1 MPFHWQSNVNV
12 HNVGVEDMVLLRSLN
27 DEAIVENLRKR
38 LAAKAIYTYI
48 GPVLISVNPFKE
60 MPYFTEKE
68 MEQYQG
74 AAQYENPPH
83 VYALADN
90 MYRNMMIDA
99 ESQCVIISGE
109 SGAGKTV
116 SAKHIMS
123 YVARISGGGQRV
135 QHIKDVIIKSNPL
148 LEAFGNA
155 ATLRNWNSSRFGK
168 YVEISF
174 GLGGEPIGG
183 QILNFLLEKSRVCSL
198 AKGERNFHIFYQ
210 LLSGADAETRKALG
224 LSNVDYFSYL
234 AKSGCSKAEGTN
246 DAEEFSATLDAMH
259 VVGIDDRSQLEILQL
274 VSAILHVG
282 NITFDESDNYAA
294 VRSDDYLQF
303 PAYLLGLSPDAIKEK
318 LTKRRLESKW
328 GSQTEQIDVTLNVEQ
343 AVYTRDAWVKAMY
356 SRLFDYLVT
365 SVNRALNVHQSKKRN
380 LSLGILDIYG
390 FEIFNNNGFEQFCI
404 NFVNEKLQ
412 QIFIELTLK
421 AEQEE
426 YVSEGIEWTPVDYF
440 NNKIVCDLIEA
451 KRPPGIMCLLDDV
464 CAQIH
469 GQSEGVDAKFLVKMN
484 QQVGQHAHYKPGAE
498 SFLVT
503 HYAGEVLYNVDGFCD
518 KNRDVLYPDLVTLM
532 QSSESK
538 FMRDLFPENVGF
550 GAKQKPTSA
559 STKIRTQAN
568 QLVDSL
574 MRCSPSYVRCI
585 KPNENKRALEFDDQ
599 RVKHQVRYLGLKEN
613 VRVRRAGFAY
623 RRQFDKFLWR
633 YAILTQETWP
643 RFNGNVRQGCEV
655 ICRSMG
661 ISDDQFQ
668 LGRTKI
674 FIKNPESLFMLEES
688 RERRYDQFAR
698 VLQKAFRQFTAA
710 KRHAREK
717 EEACQLVYGKKQR
730 RRYSINRNFVG
741 DYIGLENRPALQA
754 IVGRRERVD
763 FAHTMSKLDRR
774 CKTSKM
780 DLLVTAKYL
789 FLVARVLEKKGVNK
803 GKLIEVVKRQL
814 SYEQI
819 QSIGLSTLQDDYL
832 FIQVKD
838 EYTTVL
844 ESPLKTEMLTVMN
857 KRYIEKFNRPLPL
870 DFSNTHTV
878 KLKKLKYNIIGGPG
892 VREFRFTEE
901 AGGGRIRLVPEG
913 KAITVY
919 VPTGLP
925 ANTKPNARPVS
936 VQKSS
941 WASRQSAARRLQE
954 NRPPAPVSPVL
965 SKPPTHFAPPV
976 EVPAHSPYAT
986 NQPSHQP
993 TSHGPAAALANALNQ
1008 GRNNHIHPLGE
1019 QNGMMKAQPG
1029 ARPAPLKPKPM
1040 VKPRGPT
1047 VRAMFAYDAQD
1058 TDELS
1063 FQEGQ
1068 IIELVKKDESGWWQ
1082 GRIGPKSGLFP
1093 ANYVE
1098 ET

>member
-1 MPFHWQSNVNV
+1 MRLFSSKLSRNDENSSEAFDSVLIEEGEKKSGNKPFHWQSNVNTQ
-12 HNVGVEDMVLLRSLN
+12 NVGVEDMVLLRSLN
-27 DEAIVENLRKR
+27 DEAIVDNLKKR
-38 LAAKAIYTYI
+38 LAAKAIFTYI

-68 MEQYQG
+68 MEQYTG

-83 VYALADN
+83 IYALADN

-116 SAKHIMS
+116 AAKYIMN

-135 QHIKDVIIKSNPL
+135 QHIKEVIIKSNPL

-168 YVEISF
+168 YVEIQF

-183 QILNFLLEKSRVCSL
+183 QISNFLLEKSRVCCL
-198 AKGERNFHIFYQ
+198 GKGERNFHIFYQ
-210 LLSGADAETRKALG
+210 LLAGADQETRKSLG
-224 LSNVDYFSYL
+224 ISSVDYYSYL
-234 AKSGCSKAEGTN
+234 AQSGCYKAEGTD
-246 DAEEFSATLDAMH
+246 DAEEFAATLEAMQ
-259 VVGIDDRSQLEILQL
+259 VVGIDERSQLEILQL
-274 VSAILHVG
+274 VSAILHIG
-282 NITFDESDNYAA
+282 NITFEEHNNYAA
-294 VRSDDYLQF
+294 VSSDDYLQF
-303 PAYLLGLSPDAIKEK
+303 PAYLLGLSAEAIKEK
-318 LTKRRLESKW
+318 ITKRRLESKW
-328 GSQTEQIDVTLNVEQ
+328 GAQTEQIDVNLNVEQ
-343 AVYTRDAWVKAMY
+343 AVYTRDAHF
-356 SRLFDYLVT
+356 REP
-365 SVNRALNVHQSKKRN
+365 RAEH
-380 LSLGILDIYG
+380 IYG
-390 FEIFNNNGFEQFCI
+390 FEIFDNNGFEQFCI

-469 GQSEGVDAKFLVKMN
+469 GQSEGVDSKFLVKMN
-484 QQVGQHAHYKPGAE
+484 QQVGAHPHYKPGAE
-498 SFLVT
+498 QAFGHGSAFSDFLV
-503 HYAGEVLYNVDGFCD
+503 AGEVLYDIDGFCD
-518 KNRDVLYPDLVTLM
+518 KNRDVLYPDLVQLM
-532 QSSESK
+532 QSSESD
-538 FMRDLFPENVGF
+538 FMRNLFPEN
-550 GAKQKPTSA
+550 
-559 STKIRTQAN
+559 TQAN

-574 MRCSPSYVRCI
+574 MRCTPHYVRCI
-585 KPNENKRALEFDDQ
+585 KPNENKRALEFDEQ

-623 RRQFDKFLWR
+623 RRLFDKFLWR

-643 RFNGNVRQGCEV
+643 RYNGNVRQGCEV
-655 ICRSMG
+655 ICRAMG
-661 ISDDQFQ
+661 IAEDQFQ

-717 EEACQLVYGKKQR
+717 EEASQLVYGKKQR
-730 RRYSINRNFVG
+730 RRHSINRNFVG

-754 IVGRRERVD
+754 IVGRRERID
-763 FAHTMSKLDRR
+763 FAHTMNKLDRKCR
-774 CKTSKM
+774 TSKV
-780 DLLVTAKYL
+780 DVLVTAKYL
-789 FLVARVLEKKGVNK
+789 YLIARVVEKKGVNK
-803 GKLIEVVKRQL
+803 GKLVEVVKRQIP
-814 SYEQI
+814 YEQLEVV
-819 QSIGLSTLQDDYL
+819 GLSTLQDDYL
-832 FIQVKD
+832 FLQVRD

-844 ESPLKTEMLTVMN
+844 ESPLKTEMLTAMN
-857 KRYIEKFNRPLPL
+857 KRYMERCQRQLPL
-870 DFSNTHTV
+870 QFANTHVV
-878 KLKKLKYNIIGGPG
+878 KLKKLKFNLLGSPG

-901 AGGGRIRLVPEG
+901 AGGVRIRLTPEG
-913 KAITVY
+913 KVVHVH
-919 VPTGLP
+919 VPPGLP
-925 ANTKPNARPVS
+925 ASTKPANRPVS
-936 VQKSS
+936 LKKTS

-954 NRPPAPVSPVL
+954 NQPPTPVSPVFN
-965 SKPPTHFAPPV
+965 KPPTPFGVQQAPPQPQHYV
-976 EVPAHSPYAT
+976 NNQVPVH
-986 NQPSHQP
+986 NHQQPP
-993 TSHGPAAALANALNQ
+993 TSGPAAALANALNQ
-1008 GRNNHIHPLGE
+1008 GRNNHVHPLGE
-1019 QNGMMKAQPG
+1019 QNGVLKPAAGGP
-1029 ARPAPLKPKPM
+1029 RPSPKPKPM

-1047 VRAMFAYDAQD
+1047 VRAAYAYDAQD

-1068 IIELVKKDESGWWQ
+1068 IIELIKKDDSGWWQ
-1082 GRIGPKSGLFP
+1082 GRIGPKTGLFP

-1098 ET
+1098 EH

>member
-1 MPFHWQSNVNV
+1 MPFHWQSNVNTQ
-12 HNVGVEDMVLLRSLN
+12 NVGVEDMVLLRSLN
-27 DEAIVENLRKR
+27 DEAIVDNLKKR
-38 LAAKAIYTYI
+38 LAAKAIFTYI

-68 MEQYQG
+68 MEQYTG

-83 VYALADN
+83 IYALADN

-116 SAKHIMS
+116 AAKYIMN

-135 QHIKDVIIKSNPL
+135 QHVKEVIIKSNPL

-168 YVEISF
+168 YVEIQF

-183 QILNFLLEKSRVCSL
+183 QISNFLLEKSRVCCL
-198 AKGERNFHIFYQ
+198 GKGERNFHIFYQ
-210 LLSGADAETRKALG
+210 LLAGADQETRKSLG
-224 LSNVDYFSYL
+224 ISSVDYYSYL
-234 AKSGCSKAEGTN
+234 AQSGCYKAEGTD
-246 DAEEFSATLDAMH
+246 DAEEFAATFEAMQ
-259 VVGIDDRSQLEILQL
+259 VVGIDERSQLEILQL
-274 VSAILHVG
+274 VSAILHIG
-282 NITFDESDNYAA
+282 NITFEEHNNYAA
-294 VRSDDYLQF
+294 VSSDDYLQF
-303 PAYLLGLSPDAIKEK
+303 PAYLLGLSAEAIKEK
-318 LTKRRLESKW
+318 ITKRRLESKW
-328 GSQTEQIDVTLNVEQ
+328 GAQTEQIDVNLNVEQ

-356 SRLFDYLVT
+356 SRLFDFLG
-365 SVNRALNVHQSKKRN
+365 AFHGPPVH
-380 LSLGILDIYG
+380 LFHIYG
-390 FEIFNNNGFEQFCI
+390 FEIFDNNGFEQFCI

-426 YVSEGIEWTPVDYF
+426 YVSE
-440 NNKIVCDLIEA
+440 IVCDLIEA

-469 GQSEGVDAKFLVKMN
+469 GQSEGVDSKFLVKMN
-484 QQVGQHAHYKPGAE
+484 QQVGAHPHYKPGAE
-498 SFLVT
+498 SFMIT
-503 HYAGEVLYNVDGFCD
+503 HYAGTCLGRGGPFLIYFVAGEVLYDIDGFCD
-518 KNRDVLYPDLVTLM
+518 KNRDVLYPDLVQLM
-532 QSSESK
+532 QSSESE
-538 FMRDLFPENVGF
+538 FMRNLFPEN
-550 GAKQKPTSA
+550 
-559 STKIRTQAN
+559 TQAN

-574 MRCSPSYVRCI
+574 MRCTPHYVRCI
-585 KPNENKRALEFDDQ
+585 KPNENKRALEFDEQ

-623 RRQFDKFLWR
+623 RRLFDKFLWR

-643 RFNGNVRQGCEV
+643 RYNGNVRQGCEV
-655 ICRSMG
+655 ICRAMG
-661 ISDDQFQ
+661 IAEDQFQ

-717 EEACQLVYGKKQR
+717 EEASQLVFGKKQR
-730 RRYSINRNFVG
+730 RRHSINRNFVG

-754 IVGRRERVD
+754 IVGRRERID
-763 FAHTMSKLDRR
+763 FAHTMNKLDRKCR
-774 CKTSKM
+774 TSKV
-780 DLLVTAKYL
+780 DVLVTAKYL
-789 FLVARVLEKKGVNK
+789 YLIARVVEKKGVNK
-803 GKLIEVVKRQL
+803 GKLVEVVKRQIP
-814 SYEQI
+814 YEQLEV
-819 QSIGLSTLQDDYL
+819 IGLSTLQDDYL
-832 FIQVKD
+832 FLQVRD

-844 ESPLKTEMLTVMN
+844 ESPLKTEMLTAMN
-857 KRYIEKFNRPLPL
+857 NRYMERCQRQLPL
-870 DFSNTHTV
+870 QFANTHVV
-878 KLKKLKYNIIGGPG
+878 KLKKLKFNLLGSPG

-901 AGGGRIRLVPEG
+901 AGGVRIRLTPEG
-913 KAITVY
+913 KVVHVH
-919 VPTGLP
+919 VPPGLP
-925 ANTKPNARPVS
+925 ASTKPANRPVS
-936 VQKSS
+936 LKKTS

-954 NRPPAPVSPVL
+954 NQPPTPVSPVFNKPATPFGVQQASL
-965 SKPPTHFAPPV
+965 QPQQYVNNQQVPVHNHQQPPT
-976 EVPAHSPYAT
+976 S
-986 NQPSHQP
+986 
-993 TSHGPAAALANALNQ
+993 GPAAALANALNQ
-1008 GRNNHIHPLGE
+1008 GRNNHVHPLGE
-1019 QNGMMKAQPG
+1019 QNGLLKPTAGGP
-1029 ARPAPLKPKPM
+1029 RPSPKPKPM

-1047 VRAMFAYDAQD
+1047 VRAAYAYDAQD

-1068 IIELVKKDESGWWQ
+1068 IIELIKKDDSGWWQ
-1082 GRIGPKSGLFP
+1082 GRIGPKTGLFP

-1098 ET
+1098 EH